1 MKPLDEWISQIKS
14 ILMTKYAIADEYADI
29 LIAAYKIRENLESK
43 VINNDNIELWITDM
57 VVEAYDVPR
66 IHRVGDCEYL

>member
-1 MKPLDEWISQIKS
+1 MKVELTISQIKD

-29 LIAAYKIRENLESK
+29 LIAAHKIRENLESN
-43 VINNDNIELWITDM
+43 VINKENIELWITDM